1 MAEQYIETPVQFQNN
16 EMMMT
21 MIAGNYPKKIQ
32 NISRASL
39 DWISLTQVTYCSK
52 FKVQLEMPRK
62 IYEFSFSTRLDQ
74 ESDSC

>member
-32 NISRASL
+32 NISRASP
-39 DWISLTQVTYCSK
+39 D
-52 FKVQLEMPRK
+52 
-62 IYEFSFSTRLDQ
+62 
-74 ESDSC
+74 